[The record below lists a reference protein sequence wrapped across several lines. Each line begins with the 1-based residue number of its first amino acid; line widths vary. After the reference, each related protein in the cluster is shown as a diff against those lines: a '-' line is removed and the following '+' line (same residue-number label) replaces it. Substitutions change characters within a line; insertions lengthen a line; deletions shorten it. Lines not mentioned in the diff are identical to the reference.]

1 MICFENMNQVE
12 LDKALLEAAD
22 KGDVVALKASIAAGA
37 NVNTDVDRWSSVLG
51 RVLLHRNLQGNRLLS
66 DEYNECAKVLINA
79 GADVSVLDHKGK
91 APLHY
96 AAEYASIEVVE
107 ALLNNGADVNEE
119 TLERR
124 GWSDYGMTPL
134 FYAASRKDSAVAEL
148 LLSSGANV
156 NHEDSRGETPLH
168 YASDAVAPLLLNAG
182 ADVHALSIYGR
193 TPLFM
198 AVERRQSQAAKLLI
212 EAGAEVNLVDYFGG
226 NTPLLTACVG
236 GCGDCIRLLL
246 DAGADVNVT
255 DDCECTALYKAC
267 WDGECDLGC
276 VKLLVEAGADVN
288 AGAPIIG
295 AARCGEFD
303 NVLYLMEKGADIN
316 VKTDDG
322 FSPLGFAIRSGQTK
336 IAKLLLASGAR
347 VDDLFYDGYTEM
359 NYSVL
364 RGAAAFCGLDLVKH
378 LVDLGADVHAV
389 DDEGLTPLHCYKVN
403 KECIQ
408 FFVETCG
415 LDVNARDLK
424 GNTPLIY
431 AAYES
436 DVDCL
441 RYLIEKGADVNAG
454 DEKEG
459 WSALGSALYGE
470 DKEII
475 ALLLQNGAAVNV
487 SWEKGET
494 PLHYAVK
501 HCGSEIVKLL
511 IDAGADVYASD
522 EQGSTP
528 LYIACSKQK
537 LDAECICVL
546 VENGVDVNLP
556 FNADGEKPLLY
567 AFNQNNEEL
576 VSLLVNLGAEVEAV
590 SSELN
595 KLLFNIVSNEC
606 RDEELL
612 MHSIMK
618 MCLQGQSCKNT
629 DKEWIVPAALE
640 SQLRLLCKYGADVN
654 YYPEKESAL
663 LFSAVVSKKAGL
675 VKLLLELGADVH
687 IKGEHGNSVLHYA
700 QSLEVIKLL
709 IEVGADVDAVNNSE
723 ETPLLKAIEC
733 KSYELVEK
741 LISVGADVNKR
752 GRLTPLGVASGDIR
766 LMRLLLDAGADICSS
781 HDDSALTVNAYTEQ
795 HTPQCETFSPPHIS
809 AKKLQE
815 FFPDDSTLK
824 AAFTYLLALAKKNNG
839 YVTDDDIFT
848 SLPIDDVDEMKAELL
863 FNRLQE
869 IGVEVRDESLET
881 DSLDAFA
888 DSEDLDSLFT
898 SLLSEPKSAS
908 KENVDLLAA
917 IEVGDLNA
925 VKLSVSAGADINK
938 KDEYGYTPLYYAI
951 RKGECD
957 IVQKLLEA
965 GAEVN
970 AVCGKE
976 KEIYPLGLAV
986 HVNNVEMVKLLL
998 KHGAD
1003 VNFGGDGNFVPLIGA
1018 ATLGHLEIAKLLIAS
1033 GANVNARNWHGM
1045 RPLHA
1050 AARGE
1055 NVEMVKFLLQQG
1067 GDVSARGAGATCLH
1081 LAAIGGNPEILRC
1094 LIEAGAAV
1102 NAIDYEG
1109 NTPLH
1114 VAASCNKLEIV
1125 RLLIEAGAD
1134 VKARN
1139 EYDKFPVDVTKDKEI
1154 KRILIKSGT
1163 YR

>member
-1 MICFENMNQVE
+1 MNQDE
-12 LDKALLEAAD
+12 LDKVLMDAAS
-22 KGDVVALKASIAAGA
+22 KGDVVALKAAIAAGA
-37 NVNTDVDRWSSVLG
+37 NVNTDVDRRATALFSVL
-51 RVLLHRNLQGNRLLS
+51 RKEERTVPAQLLR
-66 DEYNECAKVLINA
+66 DEYNECALVLINA
-79 GADVSVLDHKGK
+79 GADIKTVDTRGK
-91 APLHY
+91 TPLHY
-96 AAEYASIEVVE
+96 AAEYASLEVVE
-107 ALLNNGADVNEE
+107 AILNKGSDVNEE
-119 TLERR
+119 TKKMR
-124 GWSDYGMTPL
+124 GWSDFGITPL
-134 FYAASRKDSAVAEL
+134 FYASKRKDSTVAEM
-148 LLSSGANV
+148 LLSRGANV

-168 YASDAVAPLLLNAG
+168 YASDAVAALLLNAG
-182 ADVHALSIYGR
+182 ADVHALSIYGW
-193 TPLFM
+193 TPLFS
-198 AVERRQSQAAKLLI
+198 AVERGWSITAKLLI

-255 DDCECTALYKAC
+255 DDHECTALYKAC
-267 WDGECDLGC
+267 WDGECDLEC

-288 AGAPIIG
+288 AGTPIIG
-295 AARCGEFD
+295 AAGCGEFD

-441 RYLIEKGADVNAG
+441 RYLMEKGADVNAV
-454 DEKEG
+454 DNKG
-459 WSALGSALYGE
+459 WSALGSALYGK

-511 IDAGADVYASD
+511 IEAGADVYATD
-522 EQGSTP
+522 EQGDTP
-528 LYIACSKQK
+528 LYVACSKNK
-537 LDAECICVL
+537 LDAECIRVL
-546 VENGVDVNLP
+546 VENGVDVNRP
-556 FNADGEKPLLY
+556 FNADRETPMLY
-567 AFNQNNEEL
+567 AFKQNNEEL
-576 VSLLVNLGAEVEAV
+576 VSLLVNLGAKVEVV

-606 RDEELL
+606 RDEELS
-612 MHSIMK
+612 MYSIMK
-618 MCLQGQSCKNT
+618 MFLQGQSCKNT
-629 DKEWIVPAALE
+629 DKGWIVPVVLE

-723 ETPLLKAIEC
+723 ETPLLKAIES

-766 LMRLLLDAGADICSS
+766 LLRLLLDAGADICSP

-839 YVTDDDIFT
+839 YVTDDDIFA

-925 VKLSVSAGADINK
+925 VELSVSAGADINK
-938 KDEYGYTPLYYAI
+938 KDEEGYTPLYYAI
-951 RKGECD
+951 RKRSCD
-957 IVQKLLEA
+957 IVRTLLDA

-970 AVCGKE
+970 TVLGKS

-986 HVNNVEMVKLLL
+986 HANNVEMVKLLL

-1003 VNFGGDGNFVPLIGA
+1003 VNFGGKGEFVPLIGA

-1033 GANVNARNWHGM
+1033 GANVNAENWHRM

-1067 GDVSARGAGATCLH
+1067 GDVSAKGAEDATCLH

-1094 LIEAGAAV
+1094 LIEAGASV
-1102 NAIDYEG
+1102 NAIDYEA

-1114 VAASCNKLEIV
+1114 VAAAYNKLEIV

-1139 EYDKFPVDVTKDKEI
+1139 EDENFPVDVTQDKEI
-1154 KRILIKSGT
+1154 KRILIKAGT
-1163 YR
+1163 YRWRE